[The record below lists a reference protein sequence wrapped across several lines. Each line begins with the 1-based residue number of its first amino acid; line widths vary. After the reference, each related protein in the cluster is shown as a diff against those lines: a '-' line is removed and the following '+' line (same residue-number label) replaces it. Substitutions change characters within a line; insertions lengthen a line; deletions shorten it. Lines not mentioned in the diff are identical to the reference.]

1 MKDPGKLQTYQ
12 TYTARAAESIEA
24 TVMFFNLSIFS
35 ICKLNYNLNKRLS
48 GLILDF
54 RRVMFDYCVVYDTFE
69 E

>member
-35 ICKLNYNLNKRLS
+35 ICKLNYNLN
-48 GLILDF
+48 
-54 RRVMFDYCVVYDTFE
+54 
-69 E
+69 